1 MNLRLGRF
9 GLQESACAVG
19 LGALISGIFA
29 VDVRDTFAQGNL
41 CYAAT
46 AAGALLSLLLLML
59 LGRAMARFQ
68 AEDLGGLLLDGFGP
82 VLGAALGLPLVL
94 GLVLA
99 AGLPLFRFSLAMERY
114 IFVEADYVPIVLY
127 LLPVLLLLV
136 LRGMECVGRMAKLL
150 LLPGAL
156 AWLLTLLLASPA
168 FALYHL
174 FPLFSPCF
182 STFLDQTGSALLR
195 FLAPGLALLVAG
207 RGCQGQG
214 NARKSVDLGLL
225 LGGAG
230 AFSLHLGLGLTF
242 FGPDMASLSAPV
254 YCMTMAARQ
263 ERLGL
268 RLDMLVLFLWVATG
282 LVGAAFYLYAAA
294 LLLCRTMAVEDL
306 RPVGALLV
314 LLCMGLV
321 LLFNFDSDEVLFAVR
336 LVYRWGYLL
345 LLVPLGLLWGR
356 SLFLRRRV

>member
-9 GLQESACAVG
+9 GRQESACAVG
-19 LGALISGIFA
+19 LAALISGIFS
-29 VDVRDTFAQGNL
+29 VNVSDTFAQGNV
-41 CYAAT
+41 CYMAT
-46 AAGALLSLLLLML
+46 AAGALLALLLLRLVDGAMVRQGAPELSDL
-59 LGRAMARFQ
+59 LA
-68 AEDLGGLLLDGFGP
+68 GGLK
-82 VLGAALGLPLVL
+82 ALALPLVA
-94 GLVLA
+94 GLVLSA
-99 AGLPLFRFSLAMERY
+99 ALPLFRFTLVMERY

-282 LVGAAFYLYAAA
+282 LVAAAFYLYAAA
-294 LLLCRTMAVEDL
+294 LLLCRTMAVEDI

-345 LLVPLGLLWGR
+345 LLAPLGLLWGR

>member
-9 GLQESACAVG
+9 GRQESACAVG
-19 LGALISGIFA
+19 IAALISGIFS
-29 VDVRDTFAQGNL
+29 VNVNDTFAQGNV
-41 CYAAT
+41 CYMAT
-46 AAGALLSLLLLML
+46 AAGALLSLLLLRLVDGAMIRQGARELSDL
-59 LGRAMARFQ
+59 LS
-68 AEDLGGLLLDGFGP
+68 GGLK
-82 VLGAALGLPLVL
+82 ALALPLVV
-94 GLVLA
+94 GLVLSA
-99 AGLPLFRFSLAMERY
+99 ALPLFRFTLAMERY
-114 IFVEADYVPIVLY
+114 IFVEADYVPIILY

-207 RGCQGQG
+207 RGCQGQE

-282 LVGAAFYLYAAA
+282 LVAAAFYLYAAA
-294 LLLCRTMAVEDL
+294 LLLCRTMAVEDI

-321 LLFNFDSDEVLFAVR
+321 LLFNFDSDQVLFAVR

-345 LLVPLGLLWGR
+345 LLAPLGLLWGR
-356 SLFLRRRV
+356 SLFRRRRS

>member
-9 GLQESACAVG
+9 GRQESACAVG
-19 LGALISGIFA
+19 LAALISGIFS
-29 VDVRDTFAQGNL
+29 VNVSDTFAQGNV
-41 CYAAT
+41 CYMAT
-46 AAGALLSLLLLML
+46 AAGALLALLLLRLVDGAMVRQKAPELSDL
-59 LGRAMARFQ
+59 LA
-68 AEDLGGLLLDGFGP
+68 GGLK
-82 VLGAALGLPLVL
+82 ALALPLVA
-94 GLVLA
+94 GLVLSA
-99 AGLPLFRFSLAMERY
+99 ALPLFRFTLVMERY

-195 FLAPGLALLVAG
+195 FLAPGLSLLVAG

>member
-9 GLQESACAVG
+9 GRQESACAVG
-19 LGALISGIFA
+19 IAALISGIFS
-29 VDVRDTFAQGNL
+29 VNVSDTFAQGNV
-41 CYAAT
+41 CYMAT
-46 AAGALLSLLLLML
+46 AAGALLSLLLLRL
-59 LGRAMARFQ
+59 VDGAMARQ
-68 AEDLGGLLLDGFGP
+68 EARELSDLLSGGLK
-82 VLGAALGLPLVL
+82 ALALPLVS
-94 GLVLA
+94 GLVLSA
-99 AGLPLFRFSLAMERY
+99 ALPLFRFTLAMERY
-114 IFVEADYVPIVLY
+114 IFVEADYVPIILY

-207 RGCQGQG
+207 RGCQGQE
-214 NARKSVDLGLL
+214 NARKSMDLGLL
-225 LGGAG
+225 LGGTG

-282 LVGAAFYLYAAA
+282 LVAAAFYLYAAA
-294 LLLCRTMAVEDL
+294 LLLCRTMAVEDIC
-306 RPVGALLV
+306 PVGALLV

-321 LLFNFDSDEVLFAVR
+321 LLFNFDSNQVLFVVR

-345 LLVPLGLLWGR
+345 LLAPLGLLWGR
-356 SLFLRRRV
+356 SLFLRRRS

>member
-9 GLQESACAVG
+9 GRQESACAVG
-19 LGALISGIFA
+19 IAALISGIFS
-29 VDVRDTFAQGNL
+29 VNVNDTFAQGNV
-41 CYAAT
+41 CYMAT
-46 AAGALLSLLLLML
+46 AAGALLSLLLLRL
-59 LGRAMARFQ
+59 VDGAMIRQGAR
-68 AEDLGGLLLDGFGP
+68 ELSDLMSGGLK
-82 VLGAALGLPLVL
+82 ALALPLVV
-94 GLVLA
+94 GLVLSA
-99 AGLPLFRFSLAMERY
+99 ALPLFRFTLAMERY
-114 IFVEADYVPIVLY
+114 IFVEADYVPIILY

-207 RGCQGQG
+207 RGCQGQE
-214 NARKSVDLGLL
+214 NARKSMDLGLL

-282 LVGAAFYLYAAA
+282 LVAAAFYLYAAA
-294 LLLCRTMAVEDL
+294 LLLCRTMAVEDI

-321 LLFNFDSDEVLFAVR
+321 LLFNFDSDQVLFAVR

-345 LLVPLGLLWGR
+345 LLAPLGLLWGR
-356 SLFLRRRV
+356 SLFLRRRS

>member
-9 GLQESACAVG
+9 GRQESACAVG
-19 LGALISGIFA
+19 LAALISGIFS
-29 VDVRDTFAQGNL
+29 VNVSDTFAQGNV
-41 CYAAT
+41 CYMAT
-46 AAGALLSLLLLML
+46 AAGALLSLLLLRLVDGAMIRQGARELSDL
-59 LGRAMARFQ
+59 LS
-68 AEDLGGLLLDGFGP
+68 GGLK
-82 VLGAALGLPLVL
+82 ALALPLVA
-94 GLVLA
+94 GLVLSA
-99 AGLPLFRFSLAMERY
+99 ALPLFRFTLAMERY
-114 IFVEADYVPIVLY
+114 IFVEADYVPIILY

-136 LRGMECVGRMAKLL
+136 LRGMECVGRMSKLL

-156 AWLLTLLLASPA
+156 ALALTLLLASPA

-207 RGCQGQG
+207 RGCQGQE

-282 LVGAAFYLYAAA
+282 LVAAAFYLYAAA
-294 LLLCRTMAVEDL
+294 LLLCRTMAVEDI

-321 LLFNFDSDEVLFAVR
+321 LLFNFDSDQVLFAVR

-345 LLVPLGLLWGR
+345 LLAPLGLLWGR
-356 SLFLRRRV
+356 SLFRRRRL

>member
-9 GLQESACAVG
+9 GRQESACAVG
-19 LGALISGIFA
+19 LAALISGIFS
-29 VDVRDTFAQGNL
+29 VNVSDTFAQGNV
-41 CYAAT
+41 CYMAT
-46 AAGALLSLLLLML
+46 AAGALLALLLLRLVDGAMVRQEAPAQSDL
-59 LGRAMARFQ
+59 LA
-68 AEDLGGLLLDGFGP
+68 GGLK
-82 VLGAALGLPLVL
+82 AL
-94 GLVLA
+94 A
-99 AGLPLFRFSLAMERY
+99 LPLFRFTLVMERY

-195 FLAPGLALLVAG
+195 FLAPGLSLLVAG

-268 RLDMLVLFLWVATG
+268 RLDMRVLFLWGATG
-282 LVGAAFYLYAAA
+282 LVGAAFFLSAAA

>member
-9 GLQESACAVG
+9 GRQESACAVG
-19 LGALISGIFA
+19 LAALISGIFA
-29 VDVRDTFAQGNL
+29 VNVSDTFARGNV
-41 CYAAT
+41 CFAAT
-46 AAGALLSLLLLML
+46 AAGALLSILLLRITE
-59 LGRAMARFQ
+59 GAMARQ
-68 AEDLGGLLLDGFGP
+68 GAQELSDLLPGGLR
-82 VLGAALGLPLVL
+82 ALALPLAS
-94 GLVLA
+94 GLVLSA
-99 AGLPLFRFSLAMERY
+99 ALPLFRFTLAMERY

-168 FALYHL
+168 FAAYHL

-195 FLAPGLALLVAG
+195 FLAPGLALLVTG
-207 RGCQGQG
+207 RGCQGRG

-268 RLDMLVLFLWVATG
+268 RLDMLVLFLWVAAG
-282 LVGAAFYLYAAA
+282 LVVAAFYLYAAA

-321 LLFNFDSDEVLFAVR
+321 LLFNFDSDAVLAAVR
-336 LVYRWGYLL
+336 SVYRWGYLL
-345 LLVPLGLLWGR
+345 LLAPLGLLWGR
-356 SLFLRRRV
+356 SLCFRRRP

>member
-9 GLQESACAVG
+9 GRQESACAVG
-19 LGALISGIFA
+19 IAALISGIFS
-29 VDVRDTFAQGNL
+29 VNVNDTFAQGNV
-41 CYAAT
+41 CYMAT
-46 AAGALLSLLLLML
+46 AAGALLSLLLLRLVDGAMIRQGARELSDL
-59 LGRAMARFQ
+59 LS
-68 AEDLGGLLLDGFGP
+68 GGLK
-82 VLGAALGLPLVL
+82 ALALPLVV
-94 GLVLA
+94 GLVLSA
-99 AGLPLFRFSLAMERY
+99 ALPLFRFTLAMERY
-114 IFVEADYVPIVLY
+114 IFVEADYVPIILY

-207 RGCQGQG
+207 RGCQGQE

-282 LVGAAFYLYAAA
+282 LVAAAFYLYAAA
-294 LLLCRTMAVEDL
+294 LLLCRTMAVEDI

-321 LLFNFDSDEVLFAVR
+321 LLFNFDSDQVLFAVR

-345 LLVPLGLLWGR
+345 LLAPLGLLWGR
-356 SLFLRRRV
+356 SLFLRRRS